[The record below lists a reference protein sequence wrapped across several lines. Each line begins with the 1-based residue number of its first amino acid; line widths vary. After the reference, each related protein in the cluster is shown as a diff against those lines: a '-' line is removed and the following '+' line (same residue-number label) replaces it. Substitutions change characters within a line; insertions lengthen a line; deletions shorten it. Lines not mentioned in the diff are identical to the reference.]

1 MYKKVRDVHLHTAL
15 LCLPFLLMFAVS
27 GLQMAHRRW
36 FPAHTQLTFTTVQL
50 PSGLPG
56 AREAARL
63 LALPGELSAIAIS
76 GGITSFRIARPG
88 TTYQVEYN
96 SSTGMAMVQATNS
109 GFTGTLNRLHQLQG
123 TWHNFTLLNIWSGV
137 LGFVSFGIL
146 LVGLTGLYMGF
157 RNRKDRWTGLV
168 LLFAGSGLALI
179 LIAWMRS

>member
-1 MYKKVRDVHLHTAL
+1 MYKKVRDVHLHAAL

-36 FPAHTQLTFTTVQL
+36 FPTQTQVTSTTVQL

-63 LALPGELSAIAIS
+63 LALRGELSAIATS
-76 GGITSFRIARPG
+76 GGTTSFRIAGPG
-88 TTYQVEYN
+88 TSHQVEYN
-96 SSTGMAMVQATNS
+96 SSTGVAMVTTTNS

-157 RNRKDRWTGLV
+157 RNRRDRWIGLV
-168 LLFAGSGLALI
+168 LVIAGSGLALI
-179 LIAWMRS
+179 LIVWMRS